1 MEQLIS
7 KRAFIASGKTV
18 GLEPL
23 SAACICRADIGQAP
37 SSTSLLP
44 KMIQPAISRAD
55 VRAKAQNT
63 RRENRDKISGL
74 SDMDTPET
82 LGVLP
87 RWNGSPN
94 DSRPD
99 SHDPEH
105 ALNMIEQRGRRRLGS
120 VGRIDGSATS
130 NKVASGWEWQ
140 ATSQGG
146 TGRRQ
151 GSGGRQG
158 SMSRET
164 TRQRHGFGDVR
175 HEGGRRKGLGGI
187 AHAKS
192 GQAVEVKYESDWRPA
207 VIVGLNNQIEVVV
220 QYVGGNEH
228 CRETID
234 IRSERLRPMEVK
246 GSGTTFRTLNADEQH
261 AKSGVVAQLEW
272 CAQIA
277 ADAAE
282 KGRYSAT
289 VPLVAS
295 QLAIGWQRRR
305 REGEQWFGT
314 WALPDLYTRNSPT
327 GGGILLAAQL
337 PKNLASFTSLVG
349 WQVQNYKY

>member
-1 MEQLIS
+1 M
-7 KRAFIASGKTV
+7 
-18 GLEPL
+18 
-23 SAACICRADIGQAP
+23 
-37 SSTSLLP
+37 
-44 KMIQPAISRAD
+44 
-55 VRAKAQNT
+55 
-63 RRENRDKISGL
+63 
-74 SDMDTPET
+74 
-82 LGVLP
+82 
-87 RWNGSPN
+87 
-94 DSRPD
+94 
-99 SHDPEH
+99 
-105 ALNMIEQRGRRRLGS
+105 
-120 VGRIDGSATS
+120 
-130 NKVASGWEWQ
+130 
-140 ATSQGG
+140 
-146 TGRRQ
+146 
-151 GSGGRQG
+151 
-158 SMSRET
+158 
-164 TRQRHGFGDVR
+164 
-175 HEGGRRKGLGGI
+175 GGI

-192 GQAVEVKYESDWRPA
+192 GQAVEVKYENDWRPA

-220 QYVGGNEH
+220 AYVGGNEH

-314 WALPDLYTRNSPT
+314 WALPDFDTRKGPT
-327 GGGILLAAQL
+327 GIGGGILLAAQL

-349 WQVQNYKY
+349 WQVQKYKY